1 MTLPCRCFNLC
12 ITRLKI
18 HLNSLLPRKSFGNS
32 GVVNLESCDTLGL
45 FSDLSMEVLS
55 KVEGN
60 KDLGG
65 MFASMWL

>member
-1 MTLPCRCFNLC
+1 M
-12 ITRLKI
+12 
-18 HLNSLLPRKSFGNS
+18 
-32 GVVNLESCDTLGL
+32 VNLESCDTLGL